1 MARGRVPQA
10 APQKMP
16 TRPCSGAPACS
27 AAAPLPAWGVM
38 SLLVDGVQQAEPGG
52 GNDGRGWPSRPLIVI
67 GAVAAGWAAATG
79 LAALTTLVLIG
90 WIAAPHAG
98 FGTGLPGVFRTAAQ
112 LWLVSHHVGFAL
124 RGGGRIGMFPLGLV
138 LLPGALLYRAGRWV
152 VRTGDVV
159 RLRLVGY
166 AAVAL
171 AAPYAVLAGALAL
184 IGHTPLAAPSLAQ
197 AVLAAFLL
205 AFVAGGIGG
214 ARGLAPWRRLLGL
227 FPDRPRSIVTGTLGT
242 LAVLTAAGAVL
253 AGGSLAMHIGTF
265 RSVTTELAPGI
276 VGGVLLLL
284 LELAFIPNAIVWA
297 IAYLLGPGFA
307 VGSGTVVAPTGNAL
321 GALPMFP
328 MLAALPSGPGPG
340 QQAGVPAWVSFAV
353 LATPYLAG
361 VFGGLLIV
369 RVGPTPRVEAAPA
382 WGFTCGA
389 ATGLV
394 AGVLA
399 AFAGGPLGGARLAAV
414 GPSGWQVGLVTALEV
429 GVAAA
434 VSAGIANWFAA
445 GRGPIEDA
453 APGTAVPVTGR
464 PGTATLGGIGTV
476 ATVDPTVG
484 STEDGHRIYLDPWA
498 DAGDPGT

>member
-1 MARGRVPQA
+1 M
-10 APQKMP
+10 
-16 TRPCSGAPACS
+16 
-27 AAAPLPAWGVM
+27 GVM
-38 SLLVDGVQQAEPGG
+38 SLLVDGAPRAEAGG
-52 GNDGRGWPSRPLIVI
+52 GSPGRGLLSRPLIVI
-67 GAVAAGWAAATG
+67 GAVAAAWAAASG
-79 LAALTTLVLIG
+79 LAVLTTLVLIG

-98 FGTGLPGVFRTAAQ
+98 FGAGLPGVFRTAAQ
-112 LWLVSHHVGFAL
+112 LWLVGHHVGFAL

-138 LLPGALLYRAGRWV
+138 ILPGALLYRAGRWV

-159 RLRLVGY
+159 RLRHVGF

-184 IGHTPLAAPSLAQ
+184 TGRTPLAKPSFWQ

-214 ARGLAPWRRLLGL
+214 ARGLAPWRRLLAL
-227 FPDRPRSIVTGTLGT
+227 LPERPRSLVTGTLGT
-242 LAVLTAAGAVL
+242 LAMLTAGGAAL
-253 AGGSLAMHIGTF
+253 AGGSLAVHIGTF

-276 VGGVLLLL
+276 VGGVMLLL

-297 IAYLLGPGFA
+297 VAYLLGPGFA
-307 VGSGTVVAPTGNAL
+307 VGYGTVVAPTGNAL

-328 MLAALPSGPGPG
+328 MLAALPSGHGPG
-340 QQAGVPAWVSFAV
+340 QPSGVPAWVSFGV
-353 LATPYLAG
+353 LVTPYLAG
-361 VFGGLLIV
+361 AFGGLLIA

-382 WGFTCGA
+382 WGFACGA

-394 AGVLA
+394 AGVLS
-399 AFAGGPLGGARLAAV
+399 AFAGGPLGGGRLTAI

-445 GRGPIEDA
+445 GRGPIEDLAPA
-453 APGTAVPVTGR
+453 AALPGAAMPGAPTVR
-464 PGTATLGGIGTV
+464 PGTFSGSAV
-476 ATVDPTVG
+476 AGPAPRSDDLAGDLTD
-484 STEDGHRIYLDPWA
+484 DGHRIYLDPWA
-498 DAGDPGT
+498 ES